1 MTEARENRSQLP
13 KGRKIEQSIGEA
25 LKSYLKR
32 LEETGG
38 QNLDK
43 KESHSRL
50 HLTPFFGTIP
60 LTHLNSFDVERYRK
74 ARKEAGA
81 KPATVNRELSTLL
94 HLYSMAEEWKWVKHK
109 PCKIRMTAVDNRR
122 MECLTKEEAQR
133 LLNVAQADRNPHIY
147 LRLYGKFFK
156 VKHGTT

>member
-1 MTEARENRSQLP
+1 MGEQISERGIIYRKLENGDGVFEVNKMVNRQRIHRVIGRESEGMTLTLAKANVEKLLTEARENRSQLP

-50 HLTPFFGTIP
+50 HLTPFFWHNP
-60 LTHLNSFDVERYRK
+60 
-74 ARKEAGA
+74 
-81 KPATVNRELSTLL
+81 LST
-94 HLYSMAEEWKWVKHK
+94 
-109 PCKIRMTAVDNRR
+109 P
-122 MECLTKEEAQR
+122 Q
-133 LLNVAQADRNPHIY
+133 
-147 LRLYGKFFK
+147 
-156 VKHGTT
+156 

>member
-1 MTEARENRSQLP
+1 MVNRQRIHRVIGRESEGMTLTLAKANVEKLLTEARENRSQLP

-60 LTHLNSFDVERYRK
+60 LTHLNSFDIERYRK

-94 HLYSMAEEWKWVKHK
+94 HL
-109 PCKIRMTAVDNRR
+109 
-122 MECLTKEEAQR
+122 
-133 LLNVAQADRNPHIY
+133 
-147 LRLYGKFFK
+147 
-156 VKHGTT
+156 